1 MERGLTVECDG
12 ELRRQLATLAREND
26 MTEEEVARQ
35 LIEYGI
41 ECLD

>member
-1 MERGLTVECDG
+1 MQRQFTVVCDDGLG
-12 ELRRQLATLAREND
+12 RRIAALAREYD
-26 MTEEEVARQ
+26 TTEEEVARQ

>member
-1 MERGLTVECDG
+1 MVGHIRVACDEDLERRVSV
-12 ELRRQLATLAREND
+12 LARRYD
-26 MTEEEVARQ
+26 TTEEEIARQ

>member
-1 MERGLTVECDG
+1 MSRLTVVCDDDL
-12 ELRRQLATLAREND
+12 ETRVAALAREHD
-26 MTEEEVARQ
+26 TTKEEVARQ